1 MSSQARDQWRREQWE
16 AAGPPQRWSVRL
28 FLSSNLL
35 WGAAE
40 AAPSPFPGWAAAY
53 HRPAGG
59 RPPNLGWWRTAG
71 RATQNRPSSDGRFAK
86 GWRWP
91 IFRRGL
97 PPQYRQRCG
106 VSLPCS
112 GWERVVPP
120 RSNHQ
125 HRGDHITSRGRRQ
138 PQERGGCAAGRHA
151 GVRAAGRAPMPCTH
165 RQCAARAG
173 CRRHAGVVRNGGAEG
188 ARTPD
193 LRRARAALSQLSYG
207 PKWDRLSLPSQAAT
221 RNTRMGP
228 CVQME
233 KTELK
238 GLPVLDTRRLSRSQL
253 NALAALFDDAAEGSF
268 ERLPGMVECPTRT
281 AVGDGTSEILGL
293 PSLDGLR
300 RLLASEPP
308 VSNRRL

>member
-1 MSSQARDQWRREQWE
+1 MSAQARGRWLRGRWE
-16 AAGPPQRWSVRL
+16 AAQPPQRWSVRL

-40 AAPSPFPGWAAAY
+40 TAPSPFPGWAASY

-59 RPPNLGWWRTAG
+59 RPPNLGWRRSAG
-71 RATQNRPSSDGRFAK
+71 RPTQNRPSSDGRFAM

-125 HRGDHITSRGRRQ
+125 HHGEHITRQRRGQRRDQGPIWRRASRSCQSCRLPRSVVQDGCGQGRDGCG
-138 PQERGGCAAGRHA
+138 RGA
-151 GVRAAGRAPMPCTH
+151 
-165 RQCAARAG
+165 
-173 CRRHAGVVRNGGAEG
+173 NGGAEG

-207 PKWDRLSLPSQAAT
+207 PKWDRLSLPRQPRSDTIRGAFRHFGIWTALPCRPQTDRSGAT
-221 RNTRMGP
+221 
-228 CVQME
+228 
-233 KTELK
+233 
-238 GLPVLDTRRLSRSQL
+238 LS
-253 NALAALFDDAAEGSF
+253 AESS
-268 ERLPGMVECPTRT
+268 T
-281 AVGDGTSEILGL
+281 
-293 PSLDGLR
+293 
-300 RLLASEPP
+300 
-308 VSNRRL
+308 